1 VDHPDNESESTLA
14 ADQLRRNLESLG
26 RIVADLVD
34 DVDDAVVTLACL
46 DAKLAAITSGD
57 YAEL

>member
-1 VDHPDNESESTLA
+1 VDHLDNESESTLTE
-14 ADQLRRNLESLG
+14 DQLRRNLEALS

-46 DAKLAAITSGD
+46 DAKLAALAAGD